1 MKRIILLVL
10 SSMLSLS
17 ASFADNYKILYI
29 NTPSVTIDNKQLHV
43 GDTFEEGA
51 IINWDSEKQAL
62 KVLNLQTKKVRLF
75 AAKQFTQSKSIKDF
89 YLKQNHLSTR
99 GGEMMNEDELR
110 EFLSGFFYMLD
121 KIEFSTILA
130 VDESAYFSIVIDG
143 KEHALPEIDGNIVIN
158 RELFHA
164 TDDTV
169 KVSVF
174 YNDLLENKSI
184 LITDAM
190 ELEMLPIR

>member
-1 MKRIILLVL
+1 
-10 SSMLSLS
+10 MLSLS